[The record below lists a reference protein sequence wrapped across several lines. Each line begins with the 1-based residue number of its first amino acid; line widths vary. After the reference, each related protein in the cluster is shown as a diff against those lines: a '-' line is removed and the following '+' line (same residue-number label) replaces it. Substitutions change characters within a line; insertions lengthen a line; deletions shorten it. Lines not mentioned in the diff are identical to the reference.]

1 MAQNQMQNLTVTKER
16 VLEAASK
23 CSTAKATLQLLFP
36 EAFKPDYPLEVGDIY
51 KGDSRANMLLLQ
63 VAWQQDKYILVGSVP
78 NLCFSSNPHD
88 QVMTKSEIETYL
100 TNNNMTFSH
109 NIKANIRKFIG

>member
-1 MAQNQMQNLTVTKER
+1 MKSLTVTKER

-51 KGDSRANMLLLQ
+51 TGPCIANMLLLQ
-63 VAWQQDKYILVGSVP
+63 VAWQQDKYILVGDVID
-78 NLCFSSNPHD
+78 LCFSDKPHT

-109 NIKANIRKFIG
+109 NIKADIRRFIG

>member
-1 MAQNQMQNLTVTKER
+1 MQNLTVTKER

-36 EAFKPDYPLEVGDIY
+36 EAFKPVYPLEVGDIY
-51 KGDSRANMLLLQ
+51 EGDSRANMLLLQ

-78 NLCFSSNPHD
+78 NLCFSGGFHEKGP
-88 QVMTKSEIETYL
+88 VTKAEIETYL

-109 NIKANIRKFIG
+109 NIKADIRRFIG